1 MQLSRRV
8 RVRQLFDKSLVLH
21 TLSRIVFTGT
31 VILTIAIISTRGSI
45 TEARVGS
52 WIVVGGVNQT

>member
-1 MQLSRRV
+1 MQPRR
-8 RVRQLFDKSLVLH
+8 RNRQLFDKSPDLH
-21 TLSRIVFTGT
+21 TLSCIVFTGT
-31 VILTIAIISTRGSI
+31 AILTIAIISTRGSI